1 MPILPVESSF
11 RFVRISGKS
20 TAGTGGG
27 EPDGREKGNQL
38 LSSREFAGAG
48 SGGEHAP
55 CRLRERV
62 D

>member
-1 MPILPVESSF
+1 M
-11 RFVRISGKS
+11 SGKS
-20 TAGTGGG
+20 TAGTGTGGG

-55 CRLRERV
+55 RLARKG
-62 D
+62 

>member
-1 MPILPVESSF
+1 
-11 RFVRISGKS
+11 
-20 TAGTGGG
+20 
-27 EPDGREKGNQL
+27 

>member
-1 MPILPVESSF
+1 MPILPIESSF
-11 RFVRISGKS
+11 RFVSGKS
-20 TAGTGGG
+20 TAGTGTGGG

-55 CRLRERV
+55 RLARKG
-62 D
+62 